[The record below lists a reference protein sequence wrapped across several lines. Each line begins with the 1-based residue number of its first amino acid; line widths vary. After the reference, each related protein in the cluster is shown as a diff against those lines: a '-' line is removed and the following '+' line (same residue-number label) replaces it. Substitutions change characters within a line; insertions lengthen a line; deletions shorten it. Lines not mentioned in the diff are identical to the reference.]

1 MPDLSKA
8 TLINSTI
15 LNGAGSESTDTDVA
29 GLEQSDTGPTGREPN
44 IQTERYRY
52 RGPKGP
58 HNSFV
63 MKEGFPYAKAASRL
77 TT

>member
-44 IQTERYRY
+44 IQTATN
-52 RGPKGP
+52 KTD
-58 HNSFV
+58 
-63 MKEGFPYAKAASRL
+63 L
-77 TT
+77 TARTDVLS